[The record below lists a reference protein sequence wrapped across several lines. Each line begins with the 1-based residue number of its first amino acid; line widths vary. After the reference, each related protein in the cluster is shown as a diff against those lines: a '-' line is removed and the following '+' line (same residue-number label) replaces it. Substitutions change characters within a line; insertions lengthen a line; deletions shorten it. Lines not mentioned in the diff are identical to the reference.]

1 MNFARA
7 RCTSLAGLLLPLS
20 SASSAQEPKPPA
32 PTPAPQ
38 EAPTTEPQPTEP
50 LPTVLELLARARGA
64 AAARKERGEVLRF
77 EGRFEMRSGPLV
89 SSKGRARVYGPRD
102 FRYECD
108 LPNGPLV
115 VRYCFESDAER
126 VLWRLQQLDV
136 KGENEG
142 LVGQGFRAET
152 WKDAPADAQVALM
165 GLLFFFAAEPAQLL
179 EVAGQRWADL
189 KVVGVGR
196 EDDGAPVW
204 RLEAALPPH
213 EVPESYRQL
222 ELARVRIHVGRGD
235 LVLRRHE
242 LLHANG
248 EVYKANRLLD
258 LRFGAPAGERP
269 PRLEVA
275 PGFEVGPMLNPEER
289 AKR

>member
-7 RCTSLAGLLLPLS
+7 LCTSLAGLLLPLA
-20 SASSAQEPKPPA
+20 SASLAQDAKPPVPA
-32 PTPAPQ
+32 PAPQ
-38 EAPTTEPQPTEP
+38 LAPDSTEP
-50 LPTVLELLARARGA
+50 LPKVAELLARAHRD
-64 AAARKERGEVLRF
+64 AAARKEKGEVLRF
-77 EGRFEMRSGPLV
+77 DGTFEMRSGPLV

-136 KGENEG
+136 KGKDEA
-142 LVGQGFRAET
+142 LVGQGFRAEA
-152 WKDAPADAQVALM
+152 WKDAAADAKVALM
-165 GLLFFFAAEPAQLL
+165 GLLFLFAAEPAQLL
-179 EVAGQRWADL
+179 EVAAQRWADL
-189 KVVGVGR
+189 KVVGAGR
-196 EDDGAPVW
+196 EEDGAEVW

-213 EVPESYRQL
+213 EVPETYRHL
-222 ELARVRIHVGRGD
+222 ELARVRLHLGRAD

-248 EVYKANRLLD
+248 EIYKANRFHS
-258 LRFGAPAGERP
+258 LRLAAPEGDRP
-269 PRLEVA
+269 ARLEVP
-275 PGFEVGPMLNPEER
+275 PGFEIGPLLNPEER

>member
-7 RCTSLAGLLLPLS
+7 LSTSLAGLLLPL
-20 SASSAQEPKPPA
+20 ASTSPAQEPKPPA
-32 PTPAPQ
+32 PTPVVAPQ
-38 EAPTTEPQPTEP
+38 EAPTKEP
-50 LPTVLELLARARGA
+50 LPTVVELLARARGA
-64 AAARKERGEVLRF
+64 AAARKEQGEVLRF
-77 EGRFEMRSGPLV
+77 EGSFEMRSGPLV

-136 KGENEG
+136 KGESEG
-142 LVGQGFRAET
+142 LVGQGFRAEA
-152 WKDAPADAQVALM
+152 WSDAPADAKAALM
-165 GLLFFFAAEPAQLL
+165 GLLFLFAAEPAQLL
-179 EVAGQRWADL
+179 ELAAQRWADL
-189 KVVGVGR
+189 KVVGAGR
-196 EDDGAPVW
+196 EDDGAKVW
-204 RLEAALPPH
+204 RLEAVLPPH

-222 ELARVRIHVGRGD
+222 ELARVRLHLGRED

-242 LLHANG
+242 LLHTSG
-248 EVYKANRLLD
+248 EVYKANRFRD